1 MKVSVSL
8 LGINKNI
15 KEATQAL
22 KSAGVD
28 SFHIDVMDG
37 EFVERNTVNEMIE
50 KIEAVNDLGLDI
62 DVHLMCKYFNLK
74 NNINLFSR
82 YNVNTMG
89 IHIEEFKD
97 KNEIEII
104 KFIEYIKYLGKNPCI
119 VINPETK
126 EDEIFKYLKYVN
138 RVLVMTVHPGEGGR
152 PFEYDVIKKIENIKK
167 YIESNKLDTKI
178 EIDGS
183 VNNITRRLLNNAD
196 ILVSGTYLTNSVD
209 KNYAI
214 KEKIKILKGETNMLV
229 NTKEML
235 QKAHKEGYAVGA
247 FNISDMESLQGI
259 IKASNELKSPVILQ
273 TSKSAIEY
281 MGIDYIYKMV
291 EAAVKNSDI
300 EIALHLDHGAN
311 FEICKKAIDNGWTS
325 VMIDASS
332 LPFDENVKLTKQV
345 VEYAHPRG
353 VTVEAELGTLA
364 GVEDEV
370 NVSSDDAIYTHPEDA
385 KRFVELTGVDSLAIA
400 IGTSHGAYKF
410 KGEAKLRMDI
420 LKEVRKLLPDTPI
433 VLHGASSVI
442 QELVQTINKYGGELP
457 DAKGMP
463 DEMLKEAAIKG
474 VSKINVDTDL
484 RLAMTSEVRKF
495 LAENKSNFAP
505 RDYGKLGREKIYEV
519 VKHKQK
525 DVFLSKGMSK

>member
-1 MKVSVSL
+1 MEVSVSV

-22 KSAGVD
+22 INAGVD
-28 SFHIDVMDG
+28 SFHIDLMDG
-37 EFVERNTVNEMIE
+37 EFVPKNTVKDMQE
-50 KIEAVNDLGLDI
+50 KIGIINDFNIPI
-62 DVHLMCKYFNLK
+62 DVHLMCTYQNLK
-74 NNINLFSR
+74 KYINIFTSF
-82 YNVNTMG
+82 NVRTIC
-89 IHIEEFKD
+89 IHIEAFKN
-97 KNEIEII
+97 KNSFEII
-104 KFIEYIKYLGKNPCI
+104 KYIEYIKYLGKDVCL
-119 VINPETK
+119 VINPETN
-126 EDEIFKYLKYVN
+126 ETEILKYLKDIS

-152 PFEYDVIKKIENIKK
+152 PFEYDVVKKIKNIRK
-167 YIESNKLDTKI
+167 YIDENQLNTKI
-178 EIDGS
+178 EVDGS
-183 VNNITRRLLNNAD
+183 VNNITRRMLNDAD
-196 ILVSGTYLTNSVD
+196 ILVSGTYLTSTVD
-209 KNYAI
+209 NRYI
-214 KEKIKILKGETNMLV
+214 TKEKIKSLKGERNMLV

-235 QKAHKEGYAVGA
+235 QKAHNEGYAVGA

-259 IKASNELKSPVILQ
+259 MKASNELKSPVILQ

-291 EAAVKNSDI
+291 EAAAKNSDV
-300 EIALHLDHGAN
+300 EIALHLDHGAD

-332 LPFDENVKLTKQV
+332 LPFEENVKLTKQV

-353 VTVEAELGTLA
+353 VTVEAELGRLA

-370 NVSSDDAIYTHPEDA
+370 DVAHEDAIYTDPEDA

-410 KGEAKLRMDI
+410 KGEAKLRIDI
-420 LKEVRKLLPDTPI
+420 LEEVKRLLPNTPI

-442 QELVQTINKYGGELP
+442 QELVKTINEYGGELP

-463 DEMLKEAAIKG
+463 DEMLKEAAMKG

-495 LAENKSNFAP
+495 LAENKSNFTP

-519 VKHKQK
+519 VKHKQE